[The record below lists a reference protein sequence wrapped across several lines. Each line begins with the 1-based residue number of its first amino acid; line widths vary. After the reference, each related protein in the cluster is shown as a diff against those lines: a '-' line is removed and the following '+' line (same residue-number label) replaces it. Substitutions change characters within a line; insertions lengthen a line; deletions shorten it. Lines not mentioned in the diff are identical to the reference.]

1 MFQISH
7 EEAVG
12 AASSHGRA
20 GAASSPAIDDGVA
33 RPTEQWNALHEAL
46 NNRDWKVAREW
57 IEYMASR
64 PSLAHEVASLVLWLQ
79 V

>member
-7 EEAVG
+7 EEAAG
-12 AASSHGRA
+12 AASSQGRA
-20 GAASSPAIDDGVA
+20 GAAWSHSPAIDDGVE
-33 RPTEQWNALHEAL
+33 RWNALHEAL
-46 NNRDWKVAREW
+46 NTRDWKAAREW

-64 PSLAHEVASLVLWLQ
+64 PSLAHDVASLVLWVQ